1 MGRSTGS
8 IRSSSITTD
17 VSRIPRGRRCSRTW
31 GRILVEQSVDVRAE
45 TLGFDGRCA
54 GEDSDGGF
62 GGDELPLSE
71 RGKLADRYAVS
82 RYDERLPPVERA
94 HDLATLIAQLS
105 LCDLPCHW
113 PTVAHV
119 LRSPKLMRPSG
130 RLARRLVA
138 SRPRRGRHPL
148 ISRGRLSPGCAI
160 GSTSSTEASTW
171 RSFAKPWLE
180 TLQRY

>member
-62 GGDELPLSE
+62 GGDELPPSE

-105 LCDLPCHW
+105 LCDLPCHLDHCS
-113 PTVAHV
+113 TCATLAKVDAASHHEASRRDAA
-119 LRSPKLMRPSG
+119 LSCRSCTTPRSARDRHGQRPAT
-130 RLARRLVA
+130 ARRA
-138 SRPRRGRHPL
+138 SR
-148 ISRGRLSPGCAI
+148 
-160 GSTSSTEASTW
+160 SSVV
-171 RSFAKPWLE
+171 
-180 TLQRY
+180 